1 MGDMEKKKLFSCCIA
16 GAVVVYTASILLF
29 GRLKDDG
36 LEDKSLQ
43 GSVKPGSME
52 IVLGGWEQ
60 GCSGKNGI
68 EVYHNPEG
76 LFLEKG
82 VQWDGSFRIEEG
94 ADWEVQVSYAMAD
107 EVRTEFQMDWI
118 IGQENYCTQLP
129 ILWYDGGGE
138 RLLNRYGNELNAQ
151 PAMVTDEVSAYLTQ
165 KNDVGRRRLS
175 LQLAPGTYD
184 FSVSANRDVWIYGIY
199 LTRSGE
205 EYAAVEKGREGSGS
219 NLVMVEAENSVL
231 RSDSDIRGK
240 NVKNPVL
247 TPYETRQNR
256 INVIDASS
264 WKDVGQKILWAVE
277 VEEAGWYRIG
287 FRYSQYSE
295 ANKPSYRTLAVDGM
309 YVADRNHPVSFA
321 GTAMN
326 SYSNLTVSRDGED
339 CWIYLE
345 EGLHTISMEAVMDPL
360 LEVYN
365 EVLDLMGE
373 VNDISMDLRKMSAG
387 SSDANRTWDMDT
399 YLPEVPSRL
408 ETCRQRIED
417 IYQTLWDIGGMK
429 PSYANQLSYAVQQLD
444 NILEDSRLIPNKY
457 GLLSEG
463 DGSVNSSLGGV
474 LEKFVQQPLS
484 LDRIYLYQDVELPKA
499 SGNIWVSMS
508 ESWKRLLYTYL
519 PGAETSDYTAA
530 NTDSGELQVWVS
542 MSISYAEILQQII
555 DESYNPAHGTDI
567 QLSLMPNSQKLILS
581 NATGSNP
588 DVVLGV
594 GYTTPYDLAI
604 RGAVKNLL
612 EYEDFADYYQQDYNI
627 AALTPLAYDG
637 GIYGVVDSLNY
648 QILFYRKDI
657 LDSLGLSVPETW
669 DDVEAM
675 MPVLLRYSMN
685 FYSNIASGSSFKD
698 FNMTGPFLYQNGGKF
713 YSEDGTAVAFNSK
726 QSVAGLREMTEL
738 FRIYSLSEYVA
749 NFFNSFRYG
758 DIPIGVGNFSTYLQL
773 QTAAPELEGQWGI
786 ALVPGE
792 RQADGTVLRT
802 HSANS
807 TASMIFANTDKPDE
821 AWEFLK
827 WWLSAEIQTEFS
839 NRLESTYGDAYRWN
853 TANLTAF
860 ESLPYLDE
868 HKEIIL
874 EELSYQTETARH
886 PAGYMVEREVSN
898 IWNDVVVNGKGL
910 TERTDRAVIA
920 SEREIRRK
928 LVEFGFMDSEGNL
941 IKPYTTED
949 VREWLNASKG
959 EE

>member
-1 MGDMEKKKLFSCCIA
+1 MDRAIERIEGMGKKKLVSCCCIV
-16 GAVVVYTASILLF
+16 GAVCIYTVSLILL
-29 GRLKDDG
+29 GRIKDDG
-36 LEDKSLQ
+36 LEDKSVQ
-43 GSVKPGSME
+43 GPQEVSAGSRE
-52 IVLGGWEQ
+52 QEKEGIQVYCDQGG
-60 GCSGKNGI
+60 
-68 EVYHNPEG
+68 Y
-76 LFLEKG
+76 FLEKG
-82 VQWDGSFRIEEG
+82 AEWSGSFRVEEDG
-94 ADWEVQVSYAMAD
+94 DWEVLVSYAPED
-107 EVRTEFQMDWI
+107 DSDTEFLLDWEI
-118 IGQENYCTQLP
+118 DDVGYSTQLP
-129 ILWYDGGGE
+129 VFWQNDGE
-138 RLLNRYGNELNAQ
+138 RLLDRYGNELNARSS
-151 PAMVTDEVSAYLTQ
+151 MMTGEVSAYLARV
-165 KNDVGRRRLS
+165 NDVGRRRFS
-175 LQLAPGTYD
+175 LHLDPGTYD
-184 FSVSANRDVWIYGIY
+184 YQVSANHDVRIYGVY
-199 LTRSGE
+199 LTKNGTG
-205 EYAAVEKGREGSGS
+205 YADVETGREGLGD
-219 NLVMVEAENSVL
+219 NLMMLEAENFL
-231 RSDSDIRGK
+231 LKSDSDIRGK
-240 NVKNPVL
+240 SVKNAVL
-247 TPYETRQNR
+247 TPYETKKNR
-256 INVIDASS
+256 INVIDSSS
-264 WKDVGQKILWAVE
+264 WTKVGQKVIWAVD
-277 VEEAGWYRIG
+277 VPNPGWYRIG

-295 ANKPSYRTLAVDGM
+295 ANKSSYRTLAVDGE
-309 YVADRNHPVSFA
+309 YVAGSDHPVQFV

-326 SYSNLTVSRDGED
+326 SYANLTVAQDGED
-339 CWIYLE
+339 CWIYLD
-345 EGLHTISMEAVMDPL
+345 EGAHTISMEAVMDPL
-360 LEVYN
+360 LEVYD
-365 EVLDLMGE
+365 EILAIMGE
-373 VNDISMDLRKMSAG
+373 VNEISMDLRKMSAG

-399 YLPEVPSRL
+399 YLPDVPSRL
-408 ETCRQRIED
+408 EACRQRIED
-417 IYQTLWDIGGMK
+417 VYQSLWDIEGVK

-444 NILEDSRLIPNKY
+444 NILEDARLIPNKY

-474 LEKFVQQPLS
+474 LEKLVYQPLS
-484 LDRIYLYQDVELPKA
+484 LDRIYLYQDGELPKA
-499 SGNIWVSMS
+499 SESLWVSMS

-519 PGAETSDYTAA
+519 PGAEASDYTAA
-530 NTDSGELQVWVS
+530 DTDSDELQVWVS
-542 MSISYAEILQQII
+542 MSIPYTETLQQII

-567 QLSLMPNSQKLILS
+567 QLSLMPNAQKLILS

-594 GYTTPYDLAI
+594 GYTTPYDLAL

-612 EYEDFADYYQQDYNI
+612 DYDDFAEFYQKEYNI
-627 AALTPLAYDG
+627 AALTPLVYDG

-685 FYSNIASGSSFKD
+685 FYSNIANGSSFKD
-698 FNMTGPFLYQNGGKF
+698 FNMTGPFLYQNGGGF
-713 YSEDGTAVAFNSK
+713 YSQDGASVAFNSK
-726 QSVAGLREMTEL
+726 ESVAGLREMTEL

-758 DIPIGVGNFSTYLQL
+758 DIPVGIGNFSTYLQL
-773 QTAAPELEGQWGI
+773 KTAAPELEGQWDI

-792 RQADGTVLRT
+792 RQEDGTVMRA

-807 TASMIFANTDKPDE
+807 TASMIFANTDKPQE

-827 WWLSAEIQTEFS
+827 WWLSAETQAEFS

-853 TANLTAF
+853 TANLAAF
-860 ESLPYLDE
+860 ESLPYPEE
-868 HKEIIL
+868 HKAIIL

-928 LVEFGFMDSEGNL
+928 LIEFGFMDSEGNL
-941 IKPYTTED
+941 LKPYTTED
-949 VREWLNASKG
+949 VRKWLNTSKG